1 MRNNTARQ
9 YNRIQTQFKTLTGQ
23 GMNPTDAKHH
33 VVELWCKSPQ
43 SIGRIVKA
51 KIEVPSVSNPNQ
63 TTLFDAQKKEVEN
76 V

>member
-1 MRNNTARQ
+1 MRHNTTRL
-9 YNRIQTQFKTLTGQ
+9 YTRIQTQFKTLKEQ

-33 VVELWCKSPQ
+33 VAELWCKSPQ

-51 KIEVPSVSNPNQ
+51 KIEAPSVSNPNQ
-63 TTLFDAQKKEVEN
+63 TTLFDLQKKEVEN